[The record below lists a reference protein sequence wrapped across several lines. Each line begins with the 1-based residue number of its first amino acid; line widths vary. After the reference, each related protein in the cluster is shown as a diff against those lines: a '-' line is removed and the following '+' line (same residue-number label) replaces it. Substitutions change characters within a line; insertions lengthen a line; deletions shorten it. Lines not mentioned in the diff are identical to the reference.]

1 MSDGMETNIQTD
13 PQGKHRRR
21 RVRRVLRFF
30 AAVLIIGLVV
40 LGAVSYNPLRTLA
53 SLERVDEFPLYKMEY
68 KGAYLLDSLL
78 DTGIDRPVFQRL
90 CRAVNPGACTSF
102 VASDGSGNVV
112 FGRNFDWSHKAS
124 LLLYTDPPGG
134 YASVSMVDL
143 YYLGLDEMAEI
154 PWTKRLTLLAA
165 PHAAIDGM
173 NECGVA
179 IAQNAVPRRQ
189 TPKDPN
195 KPTVLNSQI
204 VRLVL
209 DRARDVNE
217 AVALIQRYNVDF
229 AGTCVHFHIAD
240 ASGESAVVE
249 YGDSGIVVVRGKSAR
264 VSTNFLLHEMKEPDC
279 WRYLRVSDQINDAN
293 TNASLIDAMPLLES
307 VSLPN
312 TVWSA
317 VYSLRT
323 GEVRLVMGKA
333 YDRVHQFRLDMKKH
347 VNDQ

>member
-1 MSDGMETNIQTD
+1 M
-13 PQGKHRRR
+13 
-21 RVRRVLRFF
+21 F
-30 AAVLIIGLVV
+30 
-40 LGAVSYNPLRTLA
+40 SYNPLRTLA
-53 SLERVDEFPLYKMEY
+53 SLKKVDDFPLYRMEY
-68 KGAYLLDSLL
+68 KGAYLFGSLL
-78 DTGIDRPVFQRL
+78 DKGIDRPVFRRL
-90 CRAVNPGACTSF
+90 YRAVSPGACTSF
-102 VASDGSGNVV
+102 VASGGGGKVV

-143 YYLGLDEMAEI
+143 YYLGLDGMAEI

-217 AVALIQRYNVDF
+217 AIALIRRYNVDF
-229 AGTCVHFHIAD
+229 AGTCVHFHVAD

-249 YGDSGIVVVRGKSAR
+249 YGDRGIVVVRGKSSR
-264 VSTNFLLHEMKEPDC
+264 VSTNFLLSEANEPDC
-279 WRYLRVSDQINDAN
+279 WRYRRVSGQIDDAS
-293 TNASLIDAMPLLES
+293 TNGSFVGVMSLLES

-317 VYSLRT
+317 VYNLST
-323 GEVRLVMGKA
+323 GEVRLVMGKD
-333 YDRVHQFRLDMKKH
+333 YDRVHQFRLDMRTPKRRP
-347 VNDQ
+347 